1 MIFSLPLKLDQN
13 MSAAGKEAVHTSVQS
28 YSSRDKR
35 SFSPL
40 DNTDKMDVSRMHVV
54 FIWLAFL
61 SVI

>member
-1 MIFSLPLKLDQN
+1 